1 VDADGRVRRQHLAD
15 LGGNRTSSQQ
25 RDNLPVVRGVVS
37 PGRGGSYVVKCPD
50 RGVDDLMRR
59 YEGYTWF
66 SVVRDPYGRV
76 VSNYFNKLKGFQR
89 SPAGLEWQIWKRLH
103 LILTAGT
110 LLPLLASASAY
121 VLDGLEP
128 ATQNA
133 RAVEQFFYVMVGLV
147 VLHWA
152 LVLTLAIGCAIVM
165 LMKGPAYVA
174 DAYEMEE
181 LPLGSEKHIQ
191 R

>member
-1 VDADGRVRRQHLAD
+1 
-15 LGGNRTSSQQ
+15 
-25 RDNLPVVRGVVS
+25 
-37 PGRGGSYVVKCPD
+37 
-50 RGVDDLMRR
+50 M
-59 YEGYTWF
+59 
-66 SVVRDPYGRV
+66 
-76 VSNYFNKLKGFQR
+76 NYFNKLKGFQR

-103 LILTAGT
+103 LILAAGT
-110 LLPLLASASAY
+110 MLPLLASAGAY

-147 VLHWA
+147 VLHWT
-152 LVLTLAIGCAIVM
+152 LVLTLAIGCAIVI

-174 DAYEMEE
+174 DAYVMEE
-181 LPLGSEKHIQ
+181 PTRDKEANIQ